1 MGNLFSKTPEKTQA
15 PSAPVPTPAS
25 AVPASTVIELD
36 SSLVRNTSKLNHVP
50 LEAPAGSLHAEW
62 EHSRTLNGKTRNN
75 LVNAFLTAYNC
86 HVPLVLRADDILLA
100 ISQVV
105 TTHVNQNAE
114 ELRSKLVSHE
124 GKKQLTVTLPRPDW
138 SQFISE
144 MAKLV
149 DANSSTELSKL
160 LRSSFTTTT
169 PVARTVSDLAVMS
182 TFKAY
187 FEYTFIL
194 CCGIPAVVLE
204 GSIDDWTE
212 LRERYKAI
220 KRELPGLQWWYKF
233 FDRVLDLLVDCKVRG
248 FATSEDRL
256 VWQKCITLQPQG
268 SGGGRLLC
276 GWVHLFTPFTS
287 HGKPL
292 YDESFEYTALDPDYK
307 PKLSSW
313 DVPQHDFS
321 NGWREIAASTFD
333 VDVEFQDTTTGAKQD
348 LRLTA
353 GAVGHYVSEEGVR
366 VSHGYTIYER
376 K

>member
-1 MGNLFSKTPEKTQA
+1 MGNLFSKTPEKSQ
-15 PSAPVPTPAS
+15 PQSPS
-25 AVPASTVIELD
+25 AVPTSTIIELD
-36 SSLVRNTSKLNHVP
+36 SSLVSNTSKLNHVP
-50 LEAPAGSLHAEW
+50 LEAPLGALYAEW
-62 EHSRTLNGKTRNN
+62 EHSHTLNGKTRNN
-75 LVNAFLTAYNC
+75 IVNAFLTAYNC

-105 TTHVNQNAE
+105 TTYVNQNSEA
-114 ELRSKLVSHE
+114 LRSKLVSHD
-124 GKKQLTVTLPRPDW
+124 GKKSLTVMLPRPDW

-194 CCGIPAVVLE
+194 CCGIPSVILE
-204 GSIDDWTE
+204 GSVDDWTE

-287 HGKPL
+287 QGKPL
-292 YDESFEYTALDPDYK
+292 YGDDFEYTALDPDYT
-307 PKLSSW
+307 PKLNGWSA
-313 DVPQHDFS
+313 PLHDFS

-333 VDVEFQDTTTGAKQD
+333 VDVEFQDTITGAKQD
-348 LRLTA
+348 LRVTA
-353 GAVGHYVSEEGVR
+353 GATGHHVSSAGVR
-366 VSHGYTIYER
+366 VSHGYSIYPL
-376 K
+376 